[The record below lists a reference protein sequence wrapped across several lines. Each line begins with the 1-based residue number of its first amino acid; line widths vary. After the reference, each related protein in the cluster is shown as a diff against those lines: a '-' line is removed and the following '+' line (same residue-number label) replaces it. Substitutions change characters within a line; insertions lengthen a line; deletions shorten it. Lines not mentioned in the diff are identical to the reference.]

1 MTEHNNTPIAPRAK
15 RQLKAL
21 LHVLQ
26 TLDVEAFRAVTGADD
41 MIPDD
46 VLLRAIHKARLEHP
60 GINRSQKQASRRYLA
75 GDRT

>member
-1 MTEHNNTPIAPRAK
+1 MKHNGTPAAPRAK

-26 TLDVEAFRAVTGADD
+26 TLDVDTFRAVTRADD
-41 MIPDD
+41 TIPDD

-60 GINRSQKQASRRYLA
+60 GISKSAKTASERYMA
-75 GDRT
+75 GDRP